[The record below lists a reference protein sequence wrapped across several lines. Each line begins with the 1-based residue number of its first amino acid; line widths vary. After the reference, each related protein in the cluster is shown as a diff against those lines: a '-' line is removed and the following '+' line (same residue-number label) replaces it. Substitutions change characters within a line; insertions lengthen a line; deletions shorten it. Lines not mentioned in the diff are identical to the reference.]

1 MPAAIITSPEDVQR
15 YVREAVLE
23 AVRLELPGLIQEAT
37 RKPYLTRE
45 EVKQIT
51 GWSDRTLQHLRDS
64 RQIPFAQHG
73 RKITYPSR
81 GLYEFLDARNVIPRT
96 R

>member
-1 MPAAIITSPEDVQR
+1 MSSLITSPEDIR
-15 YVREAVLE
+15 HYVREAVFD
-23 AVRLELPGLIQEAT
+23 AVRQELPGLVREAT
-37 RKPYLTRE
+37 QKPFLTRE

-64 RQIPFAQHG
+64 RQLPFVQHG

-81 GLYEFLDARNVIPRT
+81 GLYEFLDAHNVISRA